1 MVLAVV
7 VGLVVLGSLLTL
19 VLVPARTSARQL
31 IVSPGSP
38 TSATFS
44 VTGPSWVT
52 VHVDRHGTAGMSYWM
67 DGPSGRMFNR
77 SMMGNGGMM
86 GGGFA
91 SDSSSF
97 WSWGG
102 EYRCWAQYTAAATGP
117 MPVWVNVTTAIW

>member
-1 MVLAVV
+1 M
-7 VGLVVLGSLLTL
+7 TL

-31 IVSPGSP
+31 LVAPGSA
-38 TSATFS
+38 TEATFS
-44 VTGPSWVT
+44 VPGPSWVA
-52 VHVDRHGTAGMSYWM
+52 VHVDRHGNAGMAYWM

-77 SMMGNGGMM
+77 SMMGGGGMM

-102 EYRCWAQYTAAATGP
+102 EYRCWAQYSGSATGA
-117 MPVWVNVTTAIW
+117 MPVWVNVTTAVW